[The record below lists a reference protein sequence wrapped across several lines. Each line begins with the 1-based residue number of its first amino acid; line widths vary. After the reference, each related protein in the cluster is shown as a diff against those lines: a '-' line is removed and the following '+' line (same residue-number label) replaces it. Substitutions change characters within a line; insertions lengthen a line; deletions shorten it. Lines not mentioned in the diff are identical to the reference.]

1 MKRNP
6 KLNLGDIVESIDA
19 INGYINNFTENDFFR
34 DTQAQ
39 DAVIRRLEIIG
50 EAVKN
55 LDEEFRQSYPNIP
68 WKSMAGMRDVLTHEY
83 FGIDL
88 HRIWLTIKRDL
99 PVIEEILK
107 KI

>member
-6 KLNLGDIVESIDA
+6 KLYLGDIVESIDD
-19 INGYINNFTENDFFR
+19 INGYINTFTEDDFFQ

-55 LDEEFRQSYPNIP
+55 LDEESSYDHFYS
-68 WKSMAGMRDVLTHEY
+68 W
-83 FGIDL
+83 L
-88 HRIWLTIKRDL
+88 HQFFL
-99 PVIEEILK
+99 
-107 KI
+107 